1 MLLPTVGLIISLLS
15 FAMAT
20 KAAFQA
26 EAAQFRQHLP
36 DLSTPRFT
44 VSKQQNPYEY
54 VDDFQKSHVPPW
66 LYNLTETWKEL
77 LHEPFKGV
85 TSDGKSI
92 VYSLL
97 RSEPLIIT

>member
-1 MLLPTVGLIISLLS
+1 
-15 FAMAT
+15 MAT